1 MIKYKFKKAIIWDWN
16 GTLLN
21 DLDICIGCMNQL
33 LKKRNLP
40 LLTIEKYRKIFT
52 FPVQSYYQSAG
63 FNFENEPF
71 EVPAMEFIDLYHQAL
86 SQAKLFSD
94 VMQVLEFI
102 SSKGISQS
110 VLSAMEHESL
120 VKSLIDR
127 KIFPF
132 FEEVSGI
139 NNHYAH
145 SKLEIGRQLID
156 KINLPHN
163 QLLMIGDSLHD
174 LEVSDQLGIDCLL
187 VSRGHQSKERLM
199 AKTPN
204 VFDELNDVITLFN

>member
-1 MIKYKFKKAIIWDWN
+1 
-16 GTLLN
+16 
-21 DLDICIGCMNQL
+21 MNQL
-33 LKKRNLP
+33 LKRRNLP
-40 LLTIEKYRKIFT
+40 VLTIEKYRKIFT
-52 FPVQSYYQSAG
+52 FPVKSYYQSAG
-63 FNFENEPF
+63 FNFEKEPF
-71 EVPAMEFIDLYHQAL
+71 ELPALEFIDLYHQAL
-86 SQAKLFSD
+86 GRAKLFSD
-94 VMQVLEFI
+94 VMQALEFI

-120 VKSLIDR
+120 VKSLIDQ

-145 SKLEIGRQLID
+145 SKLEIGQQLIE
-156 KINLPHN
+156 KINLPKN

-187 VSRGHQSKERLM
+187 VSRGHQSKERLL

-204 VFDELNDVITLFN
+204 VFDELNDVISLFN